1 MVLHYKGTAIAPG
14 EIQIVVPPSGGDQ
27 PGLPGELG
35 LPPLGEPPAQGT
47 PPANGGTTPPA
58 TDLSKPPSFN

>member
-1 MVLHYKGTAIAPG
+1 MAPG
-14 EIQIVVPPSGGDQ
+14 EIQIIVPP
-27 PGLPGELG
+27 PAGEQLG

-47 PPANGGTTPPA
+47 PPAGGTPPA